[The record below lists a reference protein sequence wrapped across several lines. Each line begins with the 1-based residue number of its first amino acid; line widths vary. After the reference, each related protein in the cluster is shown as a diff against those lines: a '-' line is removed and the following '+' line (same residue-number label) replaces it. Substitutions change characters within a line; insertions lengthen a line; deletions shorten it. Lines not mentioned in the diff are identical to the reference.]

1 MKPTFLFVNQSLL
14 DKLEELALPLLSAQQ
29 VELVELL
36 LRRQGRKVILRFLV
50 DKTPP
55 LRELGG
61 SIPVDK
67 PEGIT
72 LDECARLNQ
81 EIGQILDRENVIQ
94 ESYLLEVSSP
104 GLDRPLLST
113 RDFQRNIGRPI
124 RVILHQPLNEQ
135 NVWEGLVQGV
145 DEQKVFIQTGEG
157 RKMSVTRKNIS
168 RANLELKI

>member
-1 MKPTFLFVNQSLL
+1 M
-14 DKLEELALPLLSAQQ
+14 
-29 VELVELL
+29 
-36 LRRQGRKVILRFLV
+36 
-50 DKTPP
+50 
-55 LRELGG
+55 
-61 SIPVDK
+61 DK